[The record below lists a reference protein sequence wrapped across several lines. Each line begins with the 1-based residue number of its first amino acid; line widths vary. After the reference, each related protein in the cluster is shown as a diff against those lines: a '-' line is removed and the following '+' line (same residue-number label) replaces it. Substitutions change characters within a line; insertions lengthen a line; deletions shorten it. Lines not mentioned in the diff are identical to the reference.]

1 MLSNLFQIHKRLQI
15 QARIEHS
22 RSQQIFVRLKFD
34 NGKVIVVQGARIFV
48 DLGHHNGVVV
58 GEFAENAMV
67 RRSQKDESNGVR
79 RVGHEHRVL
88 INVAVSTEAN
98 LRHQIT
104 EMGSEE
110 VTAIVQRIAES
121 RYRFSIEFWFRRCV
135 GQNHGQMRS
144 PVTPFFVLD
153 ALWVLNVSTY

>member
-1 MLSNLFQIHKRLQI
+1 MLSNLFQIHERLQI

-22 RSQQIFVRLKFD
+22 RSEQIFVRLKFD

-48 DLGHHNGVVV
+48 DLGHHNGVVG

-67 RRSQKDESNGVR
+67 RRSQKNESNGVR
-79 RVGHEHRVL
+79 RHEHRVL
-88 INVAVSTEAN
+88 IDVAVSTEAN

-121 RYRFSIEFWFRRCV
+121 RYRFSIEFRFRRCV